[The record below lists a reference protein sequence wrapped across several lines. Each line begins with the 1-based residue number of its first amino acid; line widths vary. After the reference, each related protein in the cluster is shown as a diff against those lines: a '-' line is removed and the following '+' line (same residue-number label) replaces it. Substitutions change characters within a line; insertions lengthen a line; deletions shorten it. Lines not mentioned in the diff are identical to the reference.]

1 MALYTVKSN
10 CRYMYK
16 LNLIAVIT
24 IVVTVSL
31 VVTMASPAIAF
42 AAQHENMTMINMDNN
57 VGSMGNMTGGDNETS
72 ITETESL
79 LSANETGICQPCCI
93 GPDPMC

>member
-1 MALYTVKSN
+1 
-10 CRYMYK
+10 MYK

-24 IVVTVSL
+24 ILAAVSL
-31 VVTMASPAIAF
+31 VVPMASPAIAI
-42 AAQHENMTMINMDNN
+42 AAQHKNMTVMNMDKNMS
-57 VGSMGNMTGGDNETS
+57 SMGNMTGGDNETS

-79 LSANETGICQPCCI
+79 PSANETGICQPCCI